1 MYNRQI
7 DDKSNWSNLS
17 FVFTSKMKSTK
28 PFFVLFVPGESFL
41 ADALRADA
49 GLLQEAMEKRVLLA
63 SPVNLLA
70 LLWAVAKG
78 WQEATIAESAREI
91 ADLGADLYSRMSK
104 VLEHLAKTG
113 RGLDQAISSYN
124 DLVGSVEGRLLVTLR
139 RFPELAGGTGDLEAP
154 SEVESSARSLQRSE
168 AEEVEA

>member
-1 MYNRQI
+1 
-7 DDKSNWSNLS
+7 
-17 FVFTSKMKSTK
+17 
-28 PFFVLFVPGESFL
+28 
-41 ADALRADA
+41 
-49 GLLQEAMEKRVLLA
+49 
-63 SPVNLLA
+63 
-70 LLWAVAKG
+70 
-78 WQEATIAESAREI
+78 
-91 ADLGADLYSRMSK
+91 MSK